1 MTRNA
6 RGFSLA
12 LLAAAAVSACAVGP
26 DFHAPAPPATTHY
39 TRAPEP
45 TGTVSAPGASG
56 TAQTFGTE
64 RDIQADWWTLF
75 RSPALDELVRQALTD
90 SPSVQAAQ
98 ATLLTAVETWKAE
111 RGGLLLPAFDATG
124 TAVRQR
130 EPAATVASEGEGGTA
145 QTLSTERDIPADWW
159 TLFHSSA
166 LDELVR
172 QALADSPTVQA
183 ARATLSSSVETW
195 KAERGG
201 LLLPAV
207 DANASATRQR
217 EPAAVLGV
225 PGGPPLIFNLFD
237 ASVGVTYR
245 LDLFGGSRRQIEA
258 LHAQSDFERWELEAA
273 YLALTANVVTTAIN
287 IASLHAQIGVVNE
300 IVKSQRDQLQVVQR
314 QFQAGATSR
323 SDVLAQQT
331 QVAVTEATL
340 PALEKQLAQAQHRL
354 AVLAGRT
361 PDDPQLP
368 DFTLDQLTLPAE
380 LPLSVP
386 AKLVRQ
392 RPDVQAAEALLHEST
407 AQLGVATANLY
418 PQLNLTGSI
427 GSETV
432 TVGDLFKNT
441 NSAWNVGGSLLQP
454 LFHGGELLG
463 LRRAAR
469 ADLDRATADYRQAVL
484 AALQDVAD
492 TLRALEGDARTLQ
505 ADTIAENDARDTLD
519 ITRLQYKYG
528 GVSYLQL
535 LTVQRVYLDARQSRT
550 LAEAA
555 RYADTAA
562 LFQALGGGWWNRQDN
577 AKESRQ

>member
-1 MTRNA
+1 MRTRQRTA
-6 RGFSLA
+6 RLGLI
-12 LLAAAAVSACAVGP
+12 LTAAAALAACAVGP
-26 DFHAPAPPATTHY
+26 DFHSPAAPATTHY
-39 TRAPEP
+39 TRTPEP
-45 TGTVSAPGASG
+45 T
-56 TAQTFGTE
+56 
-64 RDIQADWWTLF
+64 
-75 RSPALDELVRQALTD
+75 
-90 SPSVQAAQ
+90 
-98 ATLLTAVETWKAE
+98 
-111 RGGLLLPAFDATG
+111 
-124 TAVRQR
+124 
-130 EPAATVASEGEGGTA
+130 ATVASEGEGGAA

-183 ARATLSSSVETW
+183 ARATLLSSVETW

-201 LLLPAV
+201 LLLPAI

-217 EPAAVLGV
+217 EPAALFGV

-245 LDLFGGSRRQIEA
+245 LDLFGASRRQVEA
-258 LHAQSDFERWELEAA
+258 LHAQADYQRWELEAA

-287 IASLHAQIGVVNE
+287 VASLHAQIGVVNE
-300 IVKSQRDQLQVVQR
+300 IAASQRDQLKVVQR

-331 QVAVTEATL
+331 QVAVTEAQL

-432 TVGDLFKNT
+432 AVGDLFKNT
-441 NSAWNVGGSLLQP
+441 SSAWNIGGSLLQP
-454 LFHGGELLG
+454 LFHGGELVG
-463 LRRAAR
+463 LKRAAR
-469 ADLDRATADYRQAVL
+469 ADLDRSTAQYREAVL

-492 TLRALEGDARTLQ
+492 TLRALEADARTLR
-505 ADTIAENDARDTLD
+505 ADTVAEDDARDTLD
-519 ITRLQYKYG
+519 ITRLQFKFG

-535 LTVQRVYLDARQSRT
+535 LTAQRVYLDARESRA

-562 LFQALGGGWWNRQDN
+562 LFQALGGGWWNRQDH